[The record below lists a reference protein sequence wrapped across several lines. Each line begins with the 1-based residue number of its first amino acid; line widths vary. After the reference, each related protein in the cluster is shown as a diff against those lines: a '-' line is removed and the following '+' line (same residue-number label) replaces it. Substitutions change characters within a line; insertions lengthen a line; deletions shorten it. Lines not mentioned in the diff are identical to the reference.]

1 MDKFSKSEK
10 PKTFASHLL
19 ELIKMQQ
26 LNEIDVYKA
35 ANIDRKLFQKSGILH
50 TTQAAKLLLP

>member
-1 MDKFSKSEK
+1 
-10 PKTFASHLL
+10 
-19 ELIKMQQ
+19 MQQ